1 MESPFEMESAFKKNM
16 FLKMDFK
23 EIYNSTNS
31 ISFYLIPKCP
41 SILRHAAAGKRPS
54 LKIKTS
60 LKKLF
65 ILFKFRAKLVN
76 MDITISQQPRLDLNF
91 STG

>member
-31 ISFYLIPKCP
+31 ISFYLIPKNP
-41 SILRHAAAGKRPS
+41 LILRHAAAGKRPS
-54 LKIKTS
+54 LKNKNVPGKAFHS
-60 LKKLF
+60 H
-65 ILFKFRAKLVN
+65 
-76 MDITISQQPRLDLNF
+76 ISR
-91 STG
+91 